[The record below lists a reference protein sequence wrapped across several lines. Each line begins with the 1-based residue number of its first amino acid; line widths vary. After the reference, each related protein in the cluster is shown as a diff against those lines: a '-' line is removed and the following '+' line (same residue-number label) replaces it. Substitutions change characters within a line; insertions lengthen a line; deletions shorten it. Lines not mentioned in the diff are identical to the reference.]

1 MTNPNN
7 TTPKV
12 IEASDVPRN
21 PETAAKQNE
30 TYTLEDDI
38 IQHAPGYEGVDSDSA
53 PEVPEKT
60 SSQAGLVA
68 IKYGIGPRTP

>member
-21 PETAAKQNE
+21 PETVIGQNE
-30 TYTLEDDI
+30 ADTPEDDI
-38 IQHAPGYEGVDSDSA
+38 IQHAPGYEGVDNT
-53 PEVPEKT
+53 PVVPEKT

-68 IKYGIGPRTP
+68 IKYGIGPIVD

>member
-38 IQHAPGYEGVDSDSA
+38 IQHAPGYEGVDNA
-53 PEVPEKT
+53 PVVPEKT

>member
-30 TYTLEDDI
+30 TNTLEDDI
-38 IQHAPGYEGVDSDSA
+38 IQHAPGYEGVDNA
-53 PEVPEKT
+53 PVVPEKT

-68 IKYGIGPRTP
+68 IKYGIGPRIP

>member
-38 IQHAPGYEGVDSDSA
+38 IQHAPGYEGVDNT
-53 PEVPEKT
+53 PVVPEKT

>member
-12 IEASDVPRN
+12 IEASDVPKN
-21 PETAAKQNE
+21 QTAIGQDEANTPEN
-30 TYTLEDDI
+30 DI
-38 IQHAPGYEGVDSDSA
+38 IQHAPGYEGVDNA
-53 PEVPEKT
+53 PVVPEKT

>member
-12 IEASDVPRN
+12 IEASDVPKN
-21 PETAAKQNE
+21 QTAIGQDEANTPEN
-30 TYTLEDDI
+30 DI
-38 IQHAPGYEGVDSDSA
+38 IQHAPGYKGVDNA
-53 PEVPEKT
+53 PVVPEKT

>member
-21 PETAAKQNE
+21 LETAIGQNE
-30 TYTLEDDI
+30 AKTPENDT
-38 IQHAPGYEGVDSDSA
+38 IQHAPGYEGVDNA
-53 PEVPEKT
+53 PVVPEKT

>member
-30 TYTLEDDI
+30 ANTPENDI
-38 IQHAPGYEGVDSDSA
+38 IQHAPGYEGVDNA
-53 PEVPEKT
+53 PVVPEKT

-68 IKYGIGPRTP
+68 IKYGIGPIVD

>member
-30 TYTLEDDI
+30 ANTSEDDI
-38 IQHAPGYEGVDSDSA
+38 IQHAPGYEGVDNT
-53 PEVPEKT
+53 PVVPEKT